1 MKSLRRITVVLASL
15 CLFIVLLLTSFEVA
29 IYGDNEYK
37 FYQKEYEKYQ
47 VQEKLDMEMDDIMY
61 VTEEMMSYLH
71 GEREELSVM
80 VKVEGKQ
87 QDFFNDQD
95 RFHMGEVK
103 VLFLGGL
110 KASKHSGM
118 FCCHSFCSGIVFETK
133 KRGNV
138 QNHTGHTCRDCVCIG
153 RDRHFVRGKL

>member
-61 VTEEMMSYLH
+61 VTEE
-71 GEREELSVM
+71 
-80 VKVEGKQ
+80 
-87 QDFFNDQD
+87 
-95 RFHMGEVK
+95 
-103 VLFLGGL
+103 
-110 KASKHSGM
+110 
-118 FCCHSFCSGIVFETK
+118 T
-133 KRGNV
+133 
-138 QNHTGHTCRDCVCIG
+138 
-153 RDRHFVRGKL
+153 